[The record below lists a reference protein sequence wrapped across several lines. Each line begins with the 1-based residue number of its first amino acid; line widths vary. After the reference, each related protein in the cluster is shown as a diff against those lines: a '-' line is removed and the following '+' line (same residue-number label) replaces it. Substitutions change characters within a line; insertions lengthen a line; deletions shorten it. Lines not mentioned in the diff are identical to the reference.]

1 MGMVPDPSM
10 PLDAAQGS
18 ARVPRQRLRA
28 KLLRIML
35 SIVVPLSLATLGCIA
50 WLQFR
55 ATVRSTQH
63 VQRLLREGI
72 RDKGRVLA
80 NSHALA
86 LSGLVSD
93 NAFGDVSELVLRATR
108 DDPDIVYGLFMS
120 SDGSPWAY
128 VAPTVPGG
136 ASTPQQLERWKELA
150 LPEPLLHP
158 AALTERS
165 VRLFDQPIL
174 EFASPVRDRS
184 EDLGTIRYGL
194 STTRLGASLADA
206 QADAHATLRTA
217 LLILAGLF
225 LLNTGLGV
233 VLIRRASGRI
243 SEPLQALTNAA
254 NAIAAGRRDVRA
266 EVASDDELALLA
278 FAFNQMLEV
287 NQHAFEQLEETTE
300 RALEAARIKSA
311 FLANMSHEIRTP
323 MNGVMGVAKLML
335 EMPLDGKLRRYAE
348 TIDVSATSL
357 LTIINDVLDFSKM
370 EAGKYVITKVAFDPR
385 LVVQDVAELLATPAY
400 AKGLELIY
408 RVAPEVPE
416 LVVGDADRVRQV
428 LNNLLGNAVKF
439 TERGEVYLDVGLAD
453 EDDASIVLRFE
464 ISDTGIGIEEQERSA
479 IFEAFS
485 QVDGSTARKH
495 GGTGLGLAISKRLVE
510 MMGGQIG
517 LGSRPGVGSQFWFTL
532 RVERAARHAALAR
545 ERHPALPAGKHTL
558 VIEANGRWCDVIRE
572 HLEAWGAVSE
582 CVASGE
588 LALSRVSER
597 GKAAFDVVIIGAQT
611 GQLGLRDLILGLR
624 EATAPRKV
632 PLLLLHPLG
641 TTVPTADVET
651 EVLAQLAKPL
661 RMSDLYN
668 ALQDAVTGRRARREA
683 PQARK
688 TPATHAMQK
697 VLVVDDNEINQFV
710 AVEQLNRFGY
720 QADVARDGAQAIE
733 MVQRNDYALVLMDCQ
748 MPVMDGYQATRAI
761 RAHEGK
767 TGKHQRIVALTAHAM
782 SGERDRVLAAGMDD
796 YLSKPLRPSSLE
808 RLLARYL
815 HSDEGEPRASSEPVS
830 ASSARERPIARS
842 EKPVLAP
849 DIARSGVLIEMCLK
863 QMPQQL
869 AAVEAALS
877 RVALAELRAA
887 AHKLKGSAMAIA
899 ADALAELAEALQR
912 KAEQAS
918 IEDVPL
924 LVARLHSQYGL
935 VEEALKK
942 ELRQRP
948 ST

>member
-1 MGMVPDPSM
+1 M
-10 PLDAAQGS
+10 QGF
-18 ARVPRQRLRA
+18 ARVPRQRLRV
-28 KLLRIML
+28 KLLWIML

-55 ATVRSTQH
+55 TTVSSTQD

-108 DDPDIVYGLFMS
+108 DDPDIVYGLFLS

-136 ASTPQQLERWKELA
+136 ASTPQQLERWQELA
-150 LPEPLLHP
+150 LPEHLLHP
-158 AALTERS
+158 SALTERS

-184 EDLGTIRYGL
+184 EVLGTIRYGL
-194 STTRLGASLADA
+194 STTRLGRSLAGARADA
-206 QADAHATLRTA
+206 QETLRTT

-233 VLIRRASGRI
+233 LLIRRASGRI
-243 SEPLQALTNAA
+243 SEPLMALTNAA
-254 NAIAAGRRDVRA
+254 NAIAAGRRDVRV
-266 EVASDDELALLA
+266 EVASDDELELLA

-370 EAGKYVITKVAFDPR
+370 EAGKYVITPVAFDPR
-385 LVVQDVAELLATPAY
+385 LVVQDVAELLAPPAY
-400 AKGLELIY
+400 DKGLELIY
-408 RVAPEVPE
+408 RVAPQVPE

-439 TERGEVYLDVGLAD
+439 TERGEVYLDVALAS
-453 EDDASIVLRFE
+453 EDDTSVVLRFE

-485 QVDGSTARKH
+485 QVDGSTLRKN

-517 LGSRPGVGSQFWFTL
+517 VGSRHGVGSQFWFTL
-532 RVERAARHAALAR
+532 RVERSARQSALPRA
-545 ERHPALPAGKHTL
+545 RHPALPAGKHVL
-558 VIEANGRWCDVIRE
+558 VIEANGRWCDVVRE
-572 HLEAWGAVSE
+572 HLEAWGATSE
-582 CVASGE
+582 CVASSE
-588 LALSRVSER
+588 LALSRLSEH
-597 GKAAFDVVIIGAQT
+597 GKAAFDVAIVGAQT
-611 GQLGLRDLILGLR
+611 GQIGLRDLVLALR
-624 EATAPRKV
+624 EASAPRRV
-632 PLLLLHPLG
+632 PIVLLHQPG
-641 TTVPTADVET
+641 TTIPMAGVET
-651 EVLAQLAKPL
+651 EIFTLLAKPL
-661 RMSDLYN
+661 RISDLYN
-668 ALQDAVTGRRARREA
+668 GLQDALTGRRARRDA
-683 PQARK
+683 PRAYN
-688 TPATHAMQK
+688 TPATHGKQS

-710 AVEQLNRFGY
+710 AVEQLSRLGCE
-720 QADVARDGAQAIE
+720 ADVARDGAQAVE

-748 MPVMDGYQATRAI
+748 MPVMDGYQATSAI
-761 RAHEGK
+761 REHERK
-767 TGKHQRIVALTAHAM
+767 TGKHQLIVALTAHAM

-815 HSDEGEPRASSEPVS
+815 HNSEVPALPDTAVAPVS
-830 ASSARERPIARS
+830 ESGARERPSAHDQLPI
-842 EKPVLAP
+842 LAS
-849 DIARSGVLIEMCLK
+849 DVARSGVLIEMCLK

-877 RVALAELRAA
+877 PVALRELRAA
-887 AHKLKGSAMAIA
+887 AHKLKGSALAIA
-899 ADALAELAEALQR
+899 ADGLAELAEALQR

-918 IEDVPL
+918 IEDAAL
-924 LVARLHSQYGL
+924 LVTRLHSQYNL
-935 VEEALKK
+935 VEEALKR
-942 ELRQRP
+942 ELRQRA